1 MSNPSKRKG
10 TAWETAIR
18 DYLLD
23 EGFRVY
29 RQPAH
34 GTVDKGD
41 LHIGDSIVVEA
52 KNCQRHE
59 LAKWLDEANTEAAN
73 AGLDVGVV
81 WAHRKGRSKPE
92 DAFILMDG
100 RTFTYLL
107 RERGI

>member
-1 MSNPSKRKG
+1 MSRQKQKG
-10 TAWETAIR
+10 SRWETAIR
-18 DYLLD
+18 DYLQD

-52 KNCQRHE
+52 KNHARHN
-59 LAKWLDEANTEAAN
+59 LSGWLDEATVETAN
-73 AGLDVGVV
+73 AGLDAGVV
-81 WAHRKGRSKPE
+81 WFHRAGRSKPA
-92 DAFILMDG
+92 DGYVLMDG

-107 RERGI
+107 RERGV

>member
-1 MSNPSKRKG
+1 MSKQRAKG
-10 TAWETAIR
+10 TRWESAIR

-34 GTVDKGD
+34 GVNDKGD

-52 KNCQRHE
+52 KNQARHSLGE
-59 LAKWLDEANTEAAN
+59 WLDEATTETAN
-73 AGLDVGVV
+73 AGLDAGVV
-81 WAHRKGRSKPE
+81 WFHRRGKSKPE
-92 DAFILMDG
+92 DGYVLMDG

-107 RERGI
+107 RERGV